1 MKLTLFLTLFIL
13 TSIYA
18 KTADFSIIVHQPFNA
33 ALTDITEDYDRTLT
47 AVGFSKDY
55 KQNATSNN
63 TTYTNAFDYLSSVSS
78 QYGSQMHIIKV
89 NNQADVLFSK
99 QAKLSQF
106 SEAVAV
112 VKTPSNGYFLGGYTL
127 DGSLIVLKLDAN
139 ANLVYSN
146 IYGTKNYDKMHNLIL
161 LNDGG
166 VLAVGSSVT
175 SRSQND
181 ALFETGLGNNDIYIT
196 RFSKDGQ
203 KLWSKKYG
211 TSYDDEGIDAVEAV
225 DGSIIVL
232 GTTSYD
238 KHKDVSLMR
247 INENGNRIWLKHYKG
262 EKLTTPTKIIRLRD
276 NNFVVSL
283 IQYDDMRKEH
293 IRLIKFDLYKNV
305 LIDKDIFTTYPSG
318 LNDIKE
324 FSDGTFIGVGY
335 VKDVANTDGLAMIL
349 DSNFA
354 MLNQEHYGKDNYDLF
369 NAVTILHN
377 SQAAVAGIHT
387 DNESQESNMWI
398 TKLNRDASMAQLSLH
413 SSNFY
418 EKLCELL
425 QEEINSKQLTIRE
438 DLTIEFTDARLYFNV
453 AEYKLTKTQEIF
465 LDKFS
470 KKLIPFLYANKD
482 IIDTLEVNG
491 HTSSEWGDAKFTS
504 RYLNNE
510 KLSMNRAYSTLS
522 YMFLSQEQMTQIW
535 LSDIFRGSG
544 FSYAKNV
551 VLNDVEDKKKSRR
564 VSFKIIL
571 K

>member
-1 MKLTLFLTLFIL
+1 MKLTLFLTLFL
-13 TSIYA
+13 FTSIYA
-18 KTADFSIIVHQPFNA
+18 KTSDFSIIVHQPFNA
-33 ALTDITEDYDRTLT
+33 GLTDITEDYDRTLT
-47 AVGFSKDY
+47 AVGFSKEY
-55 KQNATSNN
+55 KQSSVPNNA
-63 TTYTNAFDYLSSVSS
+63 TYTNAFDYLSSISS
-78 QYGSQMHIIKV
+78 QHGSQMHIIKV
-89 NNQADVLFSK
+89 NNQAEILFSK

-139 ANLVYSN
+139 ANLIYSN

-175 SRSQND
+175 SRSQSD
-181 ALFETGLGNNDIYIT
+181 SLFETGLGNNDIYIT

-211 TSYDDEGIDAVEAV
+211 TTYDDVGIDAVEAV
-225 DGSIIVL
+225 DGSIVVL
-232 GTTSYD
+232 STTSYD

-293 IRLIKFDLYKNV
+293 IRLIKFDLYQNV

-324 FSDGTFIGVGY
+324 FSDGTLIGVGY

-377 SQAAVAGIHT
+377 SQVAVAGIHT

-398 TKLNRDASMAQLSLH
+398 TKLNRDASMAQISIH

-418 EKLCELL
+418 EKLCALFK
-425 QEEINSKQLTIRE
+425 EEINSKQLTIRE
-438 DLTIEFTDARLYFNV
+438 DLTIEFTDVRLYFNV
-453 AEYKLTKTQEIF
+453 AEYKLTQSQEIF

-482 IIDTLEVNG
+482 IIGTLEVDG

-522 YMFLSQEQMTQIW
+522 YIFLSQEKMTQIW
-535 LSDIFRGSG
+535 LTEIFRGSG

-564 VSFKIIL
+564 VSLKIIL